1 MSTEKKWMT
10 VMVEIETYDGEVQSV
25 LPVDVE
31 TAEYFTQKELEE
43 VHRFLREDDDASFD
57 FMWDFR
63 GLIRDAVDELNN
75 DAIQG

>member
-1 MSTEKKWMT
+1 MSTEKKWMA
-10 VMVEIETYDGEVQSV
+10 VMVEIVTDADGVQSV

-57 FMWDFR
+57 FMWDLR
-63 GLIRDAVDELNN
+63 SRVRDSIEEL
-75 DAIQG
+75 DT